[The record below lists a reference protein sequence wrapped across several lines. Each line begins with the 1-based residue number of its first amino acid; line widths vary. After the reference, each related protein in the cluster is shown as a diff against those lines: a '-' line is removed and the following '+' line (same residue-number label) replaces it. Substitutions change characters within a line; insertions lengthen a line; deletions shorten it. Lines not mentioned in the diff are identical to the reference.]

1 MMESGLSA
9 ADVLA
14 LTGRNQGMDPAT
26 AAILARDDDDNDM
39 WNNPFV
45 YLVWINQ
52 PEVHVKVRE
61 LLENPNV

>member
-14 LTGRNQGMDPAT
+14 ITGRKQGMYPAT
-26 AAILARDDDDNDM
+26 AEILARDDDDNDM

-45 YLVWINQ
+45 Y
-52 PEVHVKVRE
+52 
-61 LLENPNV
+61 